1 MSKSSP
7 KTQQGIKKYFN
18 LDNIVDTGVDVSL
31 VVFDVL
37 SSPIL
42 IVMRVVRWFLNEFV
56 LGHIKRFIKFILRL
70 FIKTK
75 KNNKKTTIDKYF
87 LLFFK
92 ILYIYI

>member
-1 MSKSSP
+1 MSKSSQ
-7 KTQQGIKKYFN
+7 KTQRGIKKYFN

-56 LGHIKRFIKFILRL
+56 LGHIKRFIKFIVRIFMKLG
-70 FIKTK
+70 K
-75 KNNKKTTIDKYF
+75 KNGN
-87 LLFFK
+87 
-92 ILYIYI
+92 

>member
-1 MSKSSP
+1 LSKSSQ
-7 KTQQGIKKYFN
+7 KTQRGIKKYFN

-56 LGHIKRFIKFILRL
+56 LGHIKKFIKFIVKI
-70 FIKTK
+70 FIK
-75 KNNKKTTIDKYF
+75 Y
-87 LLFFK
+87 
-92 ILYIYI
+92 

>member
-56 LGHIKRFIKFILRL
+56 LGHIKKFIKFIVRIFMKLG
-70 FIKTK
+70 K
-75 KNNKKTTIDKYF
+75 KNGN
-87 LLFFK
+87 
-92 ILYIYI
+92 

>member
-1 MSKSSP
+1 MTWGGRELLKSSP

-31 VVFDVL
+31 VVFDGL

-56 LGHIKRFIKFILRL
+56 LGHIKKFIKFIVRIFMKLG
-70 FIKTK
+70 K
-75 KNNKKTTIDKYF
+75 KNGN
-87 LLFFK
+87 
-92 ILYIYI
+92 

>member
-1 MSKSSP
+1 MSKSSQ
-7 KTQQGIKKYFN
+7 KTQRGIKKYFN

-56 LGHIKRFIKFILRL
+56 LGHIKRFIKFIVRI
-70 FIKTK
+70 FIKLGK
-75 KNNKKTTIDKYF
+75 KNGN
-87 LLFFK
+87 
-92 ILYIYI
+92 

>member
-1 MSKSSP
+1 MSKSSQ

-56 LGHIKRFIKFILRL
+56 LGHIKRFIKFIVRIFMKLG
-70 FIKTK
+70 K
-75 KNNKKTTIDKYF
+75 KNGN
-87 LLFFK
+87 
-92 ILYIYI
+92 

>member
-1 MSKSSP
+1 MSKSSQ
-7 KTQQGIKKYFN
+7 KTQRGIKRYFN

-56 LGHIKRFIKFILRL
+56 LGHVKRFIKFIVRIFMKLG
-70 FIKTK
+70 K
-75 KNNKKTTIDKYF
+75 KNGN
-87 LLFFK
+87 
-92 ILYIYI
+92 

>member
-1 MSKSSP
+1 LSKSSQ
-7 KTQQGIKKYFN
+7 KTQRGIKKYFN

-75 KNNKKTTIDKYF
+75 KNNKD
-87 LLFFK
+87 
-92 ILYIYI
+92 

>member
-1 MSKSSP
+1 MSKSSQ
-7 KTQQGIKKYFN
+7 KTQRGIKKYFN

-56 LGHIKRFIKFILRL
+56 LGHIKKFIKFIVKI
-70 FIKTK
+70 FIK
-75 KNNKKTTIDKYF
+75 Y
-87 LLFFK
+87 
-92 ILYIYI
+92 

>member
-1 MSKSSP
+1 MLKSSP
-7 KTQQGIKKYFN
+7 KTQQGIKKNFY

-56 LGHIKRFIKFILRL
+56 LGHIKKFIKFIVRIFMKLG
-70 FIKTK
+70 K
-75 KNNKKTTIDKYF
+75 KNGN
-87 LLFFK
+87 
-92 ILYIYI
+92 